1 VLQYVDRRAGCVA
14 AGMSARTPA
23 VAVERG
29 TTAEQRPVYARLE
42 DLHDE
47 VTNHQLQ
54 SPTLLI
60 IGEVVALST
69 GWQAAVETGQSL
81 VLPKHRTRGL
91 ALSSGDYLVHPA
103 STVSEPAAI
112 FER

>member
-1 VLQYVDRRAGCVA
+1 
-14 AGMSARTPA
+14 MSARTPA

-47 VTNHQLQ
+47 VTTHQLQ

-69 GWQAAVETGQSL
+69 GWQAAVDSGQSL

-91 ALSSGDYLVHPA
+91 ALSSGDFWVQPA
-103 STVSEPAAI
+103 STISEAAAVI
-112 FER
+112 ER